1 MSFFKDF
8 KEDLSQAVNEL
19 MPEDSNGKSQEDIQ
33 MVDTLT
39 VDTLTE
45 DEDENEPSIEEMLNN
60 IENIN
65 LAGESLE
72 PVIEPMEPA
81 ESFEQAAEYAE
92 PVAELTEEVQ
102 IKEEQLEDKQIED
115 EQIEEVKTEE
125 MFSEEPVMEAV
136 VPELIMEPTVEEVK
150 EEPMIEQEVAQ
161 MMEKENTMLED
172 EDRATDETGLITAG
186 MTIKGDIIT
195 TGSLEVLG
203 SVEGDIDVKGK
214 LEVAGSIKG
223 NSKAADVYAESAKII
238 GEIVSTGPVKIGQN
252 SVVKGNI
259 TAAAGVFAGAVKGDI
274 DIQGP
279 VILDT
284 TAIIMGNIKSKSIQI
299 NNGAVIEGM
308 CSQCYA
314 EVSPTNFFGE
324 DEKPVAKAKK

>member
-19 MPEDSNGKSQEDIQ
+19 MPEESAGKAQEDIQ

-39 VDTLTE
+39 VDTLTD

-65 LAGESLE
+65 LAGDSIE
-72 PVIEPMEPA
+72 PIIEPMESI
-81 ESFEQAAEYAE
+81 ESLEQ
-92 PVAELTEEVQ
+92 TESV
-102 IKEEQLEDKQIED
+102 EEESVIE
-115 EQIEEVKTEE
+115 
-125 MFSEEPVMEAV
+125 EEPVMEFAA
-136 VPELIMEPTVEEVK
+136 EPTMEEAEPVMEMAEPAAEITEPTMETAEPEIIVEKTEEIVQ
-150 EEPMIEQEVAQ
+150 EEPMIEQEVTQ
-161 MMEKENTMLED
+161 VMEEQEVLVD

-186 MTIKGDIIT
+186 MVIKGDIIT

-214 LEVAGSIKG
+214 LEVAGTIKG
-223 NSKAADVYAESAKII
+223 NSKAADVYAESAKIT
-238 GEIVSTGPVKIGQN
+238 GEIVSSGPVKIGQN

-299 NNGAVIEGM
+299 NNGAVVEGM

-314 EVSPTNFFGE
+314 EVSPANFFGE
-324 DEKPVAKAKK
+324 DAKPAAKAKK